1 MRTYKIYTLNHPIT
15 NEIRYVGQTI
25 FELKIRLKKHLV
37 SKDKSYRTNWVQS
50 LLKQGLKPTIKLV
63 LDNLT
68 KEESN
73 YYEQYYIK
81 KYKEKGIDL
90 VNLTNGGEGSHG
102 YRHTEETKKLL
113 SNIRKQQKEQNMLK
127 FNSINKKISDTKTP
141 KIDTQNYS
149 TNKLNQKGRRNIK
162 QFTLEGIFV
171 KEFISLREIERELGY
186 FRANITPCLKGEFKQ
201 AYNFIWKY
209 SDET

>member
-1 MRTYKIYTLNHPIT
+1 MKTYKIYTLNHPIT

-25 FELKIRLKKHLV
+25 FDIKIRLRKHLV

-50 LLKQGLKPTIKLV
+50 LLKEGLKPTINLI

-81 KYKEKGIDL
+81 KYKENGINL
-90 VNLTNGGEGSHG
+90 VNLTNGGEGSYG

-113 SNIRKQQKEQNMLK
+113 SNIRKQQKEQKILK
-127 FNSINKKISDTKTP
+127 FNSINKKISETKTSD
-141 KIDTQNYS
+141 IDTQNYS
-149 TNKLNQKGRRNIK
+149 TNKINQKGRRNIK
-162 QFTLEGIFV
+162 QFTINGLFI
-171 KEFISLREIERELGY
+171 KEFISLRDIEKELGY
-186 FRANITPCLKGEFKQ
+186 FRANITPCLKGKFQQ
-201 AYNFIWKY
+201 AYGFIWKY